1 MILSIIP
8 SSHAP
13 PYGYGKNHG
22 MYKIVRLTTVPI
34 LFAATDMMMFSLAYN
49 GPDAERKMKS
59 FLLEGSNDNLKQA
72 ILGGMLRQY
81 VRWHCRLSHVVA
93 HTAVQ
98 TVFLSPDNLQR
109 HPEAFVQNVTQ
120 FIFQN
125 PQDRMYIDTHVSIE
139 IPEHE
144 KLILREHIRNTELYT
159 SDGNQQWD
167 NNCVHVDLSPQCIL
181 QNELDSTNK
190 LQEWPCRSLWEN
202 IPRQQV
208 YVSNYTVDH
217 TNVKDLLLFQ
227 TANRLGPACNTDYV
241 KCTVQE
247 DLCGEAADL
256 SMCV

>member
-1 MILSIIP
+1 M
-8 SSHAP
+8 
-13 PYGYGKNHG
+13 
-22 MYKIVRLTTVPI
+22 
-34 LFAATDMMMFSLAYN
+34 
-49 GPDAERKMKS
+49 
-59 FLLEGSNDNLKQA
+59 
-72 ILGGMLRQY
+72 
-81 VRWHCRLSHVVA
+81 A

-167 NNCVHVDLSPQCIL
+167 NNCVHVDSSPQCIL

-247 DLCGEAADL
+247 DLCGEAANL